1 MRTLRS
7 AKKKM
12 LNDFYQHKYIQARNS
27 CFSRFSKN
35 KLIILNSVN
44 DCFCYSFFFP
54 PLWRTKNPL
63 THGNYYLEAK
73 FPFSSEEFF
82 HPCLNQSWQLCFL
95 RLNSLVTICLV
106 SHPKK
111 KKRERE
117 RITMFCWK
125 IQGVFQVHLLVLQ

>member
-1 MRTLRS
+1 
-7 AKKKM
+7 M

-44 DCFCYSFFFP
+44 DFFCYSFFFP

-117 RITMFCWK
+117 NNNVLLENTRCFSGSSLGPTITKRI
-125 IQGVFQVHLLVLQ
+125 QLL